1 MKREK
6 KVAVGTLKQQAYV
19 GAGRPLTEQ
28 GEDKREHKGA
38 MPRQIALTALWAAI
52 GFIVPGAVV
61 YGGMAP
67 FGVSVA
73 AAASGPG
80 SLFIYLLTSVG
91 YLAARGAVF
100 PLRYIAAVLAVAG
113 IKWSLAG
120 LKRLTQTAFFSPL
133 MAFLA
138 TGCTGLA
145 IATTNGLD
153 LYSILVVTAESLAAG
168 GFTYFTAIAMRL
180 SLSGQSRSVL
190 TAQEQTSVVLVGAI
204 VLMALSAFEF
214 SGISP
219 GRIAAIVAIL
229 LMARSGKEQGGS
241 IAGITLGIAMLLGT
255 PTHTYL
261 AGAYALGGLLAG
273 VFARFGR
280 IASAVAFLVAGTI
293 VAMNAGTDL
302 PNVVSL
308 YEVLSGCILFVALPP
323 SIDRKINSFFVH
335 ARSIPAVEGLRR
347 SVVMRLDFASKAMHE
362 VAGTVDTVSKK
373 LAGLSAP
380 DLGTV
385 YRRVS
390 GEVCRQCGLCT
401 FCWDTH
407 FGDTM
412 ASFNDMTPILRE
424 NGQIDR
430 AQVTGHLARHCSRTE
445 QIVQQVNRGYVDYLV
460 RESAWR
466 RLSEIQ
472 AVVTDQFSGMADL
485 LKELSE
491 DFSAAE
497 QVDAEAATRVCA
509 VCEEF
514 GFLVQDAVCFIGR
527 GGRMTVEIL
536 ASDVQVRLEESRWHQ
551 EIENACGRAFDHPV
565 VIRMGDNVKITMSE
579 KPNFTVEVGAS
590 QLCCTGEK
598 LCGDAYDTFLDGSG
612 RMFVIL
618 SDGMGSGG
626 RAAVDGAMASG
637 LASQLIQAGLGAD
650 SVLRLVNSALM
661 VKSEDESLSTL
672 DIAAVDLFSGRIES
686 LKAGAAASLLRSMG
700 RVSRMEQASLPI
712 GILRDT
718 AFARSHDTLVNGDIF
733 LVMSDGTMA
742 NGIGW
747 IEEML
752 RDYDEKEGG
761 MSRLAEEIAAE
772 ARRRQQNEREDD
784 VTVIAMQMHKRK

>member
-1 MKREK
+1 M
-6 KVAVGTLKQQAYV
+6 GLLKQRAYV
-19 GAGRPLTEQ
+19 GAGRPLTDQ
-28 GEDKREHKGA
+28 GEDKREQKGA
-38 MPRQIALTALWAAI
+38 MPRQIALAALWAAV
-52 GFIVPGAVV
+52 GFVVPGAVV

-67 FGVSVA
+67 FGVSIA

-80 SLFIYLLTSVG
+80 SVLVYVLTTVG
-91 YLAARGAVF
+91 YLAARGVVF
-100 PLRYIAAVLAVAG
+100 PLRYIAAILAVAG

-120 LKRLTQTAFFSPL
+120 FKKLTDTVFFPPL

-138 TGCTGLA
+138 TGCTGIA
-145 IATTNGLD
+145 ISATNGLD
-153 LYSILVVTAESLAAG
+153 LYNVLVVAVESLAAG
-168 GFTYFTAIAMRL
+168 GYAYFAGIAMRL
-180 SLSGQSRSVL
+180 SNQGQIRSVL
-190 TAQEQTSVVLVGAI
+190 TAQEQTSVVLTGAI

-219 GRIAAIVAIL
+219 GRIVAIMAIL

-241 IAGITLGIAMLLGT
+241 IAGITLGVAMLLGN
-255 PTHTYL
+255 PAHTYL
-261 AGAYALGGLLAG
+261 AGAYAFGGLLAG

-280 IASAVAFLVAGTI
+280 IASSVAFLVSGTI

-302 PNVVSL
+302 PAVVSL
-308 YEVLSGCILFVALPP
+308 YEVVAGCILFVALPP

-335 ARSIPAVEGLRR
+335 ARSVPAVEGLRR

-373 LAGLSAP
+373 LAGLSEP

-424 NGQIDR
+424 NGQMDR
-430 AQVTGHLARHCSRTE
+430 AAVTGHLARHCSRTE
-445 QIVQQVNRGYVDYLV
+445 QIVQQINRGYMDYLV

-472 AVVTDQFSGMADL
+472 SVVTDQFSGMADL
-485 LKELSE
+485 LGELSQ

-497 QVDAEAATRVCA
+497 QVDAEAATRVSA
-509 VCEEF
+509 VCEQF
-514 GFLVQDAVCFIGR
+514 GFIVQDAVCFIGR

-536 ASDVQVRLEESRWHQ
+536 ASDVHVRLEESRWHQ
-551 EIENACGRAFDHPV
+551 EIENACGRSFDHPV
-565 VIRMGDNVKITMSE
+565 VLRMGDDVKITMSE
-579 KPNFTVEVGAS
+579 RPNYTVEIGAS
-590 QLCCTGEK
+590 QLCCSGEK
-598 LCGDAYDTFLDGSG
+598 LCGDAYDSFSDGSG
-612 RMFVIL
+612 RMFVVL

-637 LASQLIQAGLGAD
+637 LTSQLIQAGLGAD

-700 RVSRMEQASLPI
+700 RVSRMEQASLPV
-712 GILRDT
+712 GILRDA
-718 AFARSHDTLVNGDIF
+718 AFSRSHDTLVNGDIF
-733 LVMSDGTMA
+733 LLMSDGAMTH
-742 NGIGW
+742 GIGW

-752 RDYDEKEGG
+752 HDFDEKQGG

-772 ARRRQQNEREDD
+772 ARRRQQEDREDD

>member
-1 MKREK
+1 M
-6 KVAVGTLKQQAYV
+6 AVGTLKQRAYV
-19 GAGRPLTEQ
+19 GTGRPLPEQ
-28 GEDKREHKGA
+28 GEDKREQKGA
-38 MPRQIALTALWAAI
+38 VSRQIALAALWAAV

-80 SLFIYLLTSVG
+80 SVLICLLTAVG
-91 YLAARGAVF
+91 YLAGRGVVF

-120 LKRLTQTAFFSPL
+120 LKKLTDTAFFAPL

-145 IATTNGLD
+145 ISTTNGLD
-153 LYSILVVTAESLAAG
+153 LYSILMVLAESLAAG
-168 GFTYFTAIAMRL
+168 GFTYFVGIAMRL
-180 SLSGQSRSVL
+180 SNLGQRGGVL
-190 TAQEQTSVVLVGAI
+190 TAQEQTSVVLVGAV
-204 VLMALSAFEF
+204 VLMALSAFELG
-214 SGISP
+214 GISP
-219 GRIAAIVAIL
+219 GRITAIVAIL

-241 IAGITLGIAMLLGT
+241 MAGITLGITMLLGS

-261 AGAYALGGLLAG
+261 AGAYAFGGLLAG

-280 IASAVAFLVAGTI
+280 IASAVAFLVSGI
-293 VAMNAGTDL
+293 VVAMNNGAEL
-302 PNVVSL
+302 PAVVSL
-308 YEVLSGCILFVALPP
+308 YEVVAGCVLFVALPP

-347 SVVMRLDFASKAMHE
+347 SVVMRLDFASQAMHE

-385 YRRVS
+385 YRRAS
-390 GEVCRQCGLCT
+390 NEVCHSCGLCT
-401 FCWDTH
+401 FCWDEH

-412 ASFNDMTPILRE
+412 ASFNDMTPFLRE
-424 NGQIDR
+424 GGHVER
-430 AQVTGHLARHCSRTE
+430 GQVTGHLARHCSRTE
-445 QIVQQVNRGYVDYLV
+445 QIVQQVNRGYMDYLV

-472 AVVTDQFSGMADL
+472 SVVTDQFSGMADL

-497 QVDAEAATRVCA
+497 QVDADAAARVA
-509 VCEEF
+509 VVCEQF

-536 ASDVQVRLEESRWHQ
+536 ASDVQVRLDESRWHQ
-551 EIENACGRAFDHPV
+551 EIETACGRTFDHPAV
-565 VIRMGDNVKITMSE
+565 MRMGDNVKITMSE
-579 KPNFTVEVGAS
+579 KPSYRVEVGAS

-598 LCGDAYDTFLDGSG
+598 LCGDAYDTFSDGSG
-612 RMFVIL
+612 RLFVIL

-637 LASQLIQAGLGAD
+637 LASRLIQAGLGAD

-672 DIAAVDLFSGRIES
+672 DIAAVDLFSGRLES

-712 GILRDT
+712 GILRDA

-733 LVMSDGTMA
+733 LLMSDGALTS
-742 NGIGW
+742 GIGW

-752 RDYDEKEGG
+752 HDFDEKQGG
-761 MSRLAEEIAAE
+761 MSRLAEEVAAE
-772 ARRRQQNEREDD
+772 ARRRQQGEREDD
-784 VTVIAMQMHKRK
+784 ITVIAMQMHKRK